1 LHEGLSANA
10 VVACWPF
17 DETYSELV
25 LEEKLHDFASVAAA
39 ERELYARILVKEG
52 SE

>member
-1 LHEGLSANA
+1 MKGS
-10 VVACWPF
+10 VRSWPF
-17 DETYSELV
+17 DETDSELV
-25 LEEKLHDFASVAAA
+25 LEEKLYDFASVAAV